1 MLSLNMCNRNHY
13 NFDSVYDTCNN
24 KKCFFYHC
32 FLLAPNLKL
41 VIGRL
46 SFLFVGSINLL
57 TLSKQKPYFAANSFT
72 LNTNVFIK
80 MANRCFSLFYKSVF
94 LYISF
99 LFLVLPKLAS
109 GQENMP
115 VKTVPDSAKTILPNQ
130 TVLVTKVIPDTLL
143 FRIGQAKNA
152 IEQINSHNKNGY
164 NLIQIRT
171 ELPEVQANIAEIKED
186 VVASTRII
194 EVKTLLSYQSILKG
208 EQSQLAD
215 WRSTLTAYNNNLR
228 QMLQQV
234 VRFSADT
241 ILSTADNDTTQKNL
255 YSSQL
260 QNIRLQLQQAGK
272 TNTASLDSVG
282 RLLAQVSSLYFEVN
296 DLQTSIR
303 EKVKTSDRSVLSKES
318 PYLWSAPPVTTTT
331 NLKNLFRSSYQ
342 GQNRILS
349 YFITSTWDN
358 RLLLILF
365 GIAFFIWVFR
375 NFKVVKKLRANP
387 KLTALKF
394 GYINAVP
401 VLATLIVVLSLAPL
415 FEPDSPASYIELVQF
430 VLLVVLTLF
439 VRTRLDP
446 QKFKFWLLIVAFYLA
461 ITVTITVINYGLI
474 LRSLLILLNIGSIY
488 LGSVFY
494 KRIDRVVIAKKYLK
508 PVIGIFF
515 LLNGLAVLLNFFGR
529 ISLAKVFSQTAIVS
543 LTQIVGLAVLVH
555 ILSEALELQIRIS
568 SCTEGIF
575 SKINFI
581 KVRKAFRKTLSIIAI
596 LLWLLVF
603 FINLNF
609 SGALFIIIER
619 MLNKQHT
626 LGSINYTLGNILL
639 FGIIIY
645 LSNWLQKNV
654 GVLLGEESSTFMG
667 KTEHKSSKLA
677 LIRLI
682 IILIGFFMAIT
693 ASGVPIDRL
702 TVVLG
707 ALSVGIGLGMQNIVN
722 NFVSGIILIFEKP
735 FQIGDYVELADKKG
749 KVLDIGIRASRM
761 LTQQGSE
768 VIVPNG
774 DLLSGRLVNWTLSNT
789 YLKTEMLFKVNTDAD
804 LDSVKKI
811 IEDEV
816 GKAEHT
822 VKNTPIEILF
832 NTVTADSIELKILVW
847 ISSVYNENSFKGKML
862 EQLFIHFKEKGI
874 KMM

>member
-1 MLSLNMCNRNHY
+1 MVYPRLSLLY
-13 NFDSVYDTCNN
+13 
-24 KKCFFYHC
+24 
-32 FLLAPNLKL
+32 KL
-41 VIGRL
+41 V
-46 SFLFVGSINLL
+46 
-57 TLSKQKPYFAANSFT
+57 
-72 LNTNVFIK
+72 FI
-80 MANRCFSLFYKSVF
+80 CLG
-94 LYISF
+94 F
-99 LFLVLPKLAS
+99 LFLVVPKMAA

-115 VKTVPDSAKTILPNQ
+115 VKTAFDSVKTTLPPKAAAANH
-130 TVLVTKVIPDTLL
+130 VVPDTLL

-152 IEQINSHNKNGY
+152 IEQINSHNKTGY
-164 NLIQIRT
+164 NLAQIRA

-186 VVASTRII
+186 MVGSTRII
-194 EVKTLLSYQSILKG
+194 ETKTLLSYQNILKN

-215 WRSTLTAYNNNLR
+215 WRTTLSAYNNNLR
-228 QMLQQV
+228 QMSQQI

-241 ILSTADNDTTQKNL
+241 ILTSAESDTTQKSL

-260 QNIRLQLQQAGK
+260 QNLRLQLQQTGK
-272 TNTASLDSVG
+272 TTTASLDSVG
-282 RLLAQVSSLYFEVN
+282 SLLAEVSSLYFETN
-296 DLQTSIR
+296 DLQSNIR
-303 EKVKTSDRSVLSKES
+303 EKIKASDQNAFSKES

-331 NLKNLFRSSYQ
+331 NLGSLFRSSYQ

-349 YFITSTWDN
+349 YFINNTWDN

-375 NFKVVKKLRANP
+375 NFKVVNKFPANP
-387 KLTALKF
+387 KLTGLKF
-394 GYINAVP
+394 GYISAVP
-401 VLATLIVVLSLAPL
+401 VLATLIVVLSMAPL
-415 FEPDSPASYIELVQF
+415 FEPDSPPSYIELVQL

-439 VRTRLDP
+439 FRKRIDP
-446 QKFKFWLLIVAFYLA
+446 QKFKFWLLISAFYAA
-461 ITVTITVINYGLI
+461 ITVTIAVINYGLI
-474 LRSLLILLNIGSIY
+474 LRSVLILLNLGSIY
-488 LGSVFY
+488 LGFVFY

-515 LLNGLAVLLNFFGR
+515 LLNGFAVLLNLFGR

-555 ILSEALELQIRIS
+555 IFSEALELQIQIS
-568 SCTEGIF
+568 SSTEGIF
-575 SKINFI
+575 SKINFR
-581 KVRKAFRKTLSIIAI
+581 KVRKAFRKALSIVAI

-609 SGALFIIIER
+609 SGALFSIIEK
-619 MLNKQHT
+619 MLNKQHA

-645 LSNWLQKNV
+645 LANWLQKNV
-654 GVLLGEESSTFMG
+654 GVLLGEESPTFMG

-677 LIRLI
+677 LIRLV
-682 IILIGFFMAIT
+682 IILVGFFLAVT
-693 ASGVPIDRL
+693 ASGIQLDKL
-702 TVVLG
+702 TIVLG
-707 ALSVGIGLGMQNIVN
+707 ALSVGIGLGMQTIVN

-735 FQIGDYVELADKKG
+735 FQVGDFIELADKKG

-789 YLKTEMLFKVNTDAD
+789 YLRSEMLFKINADAD

-816 GKAEHT
+816 GKAEDT
-822 VKNTPIEILF
+822 VKNTPVEILF
-832 NTVTADSIELKILVW
+832 NAIAADSIELKLLVW
-847 ISSVYNENSFKGKML
+847 ISSVYTENSFKGKML